1 MLPPLSINN
10 DAGVDPSTA
19 DKKPTRRSNKTA
31 TPTSKQT
38 NRHVNECRCYGPTI
52 TIGNTAL
59 VSSTDRPLYLTDLAD
74 YTVVTNCDF
83 TDYIK
88 FAPTS
93 LKAAV
98 RNNWI
103 YVVHVSPT
111 IRMAVTRATLQARV
125 TGGEILAYQY
135 SECSIEGNDCVYYGF
150 LPTER
155 HEIADTHKR
164 CLLSAMQVWPRKLY
178 VYLRKE
184 TACICSP
191 GCSRWSLKLRDHT
204 VRRFCIQQLPWD
216 DVYIMMGDMDETCVE
231 EIKEPRQCPVCAQ
244 CLKCANSPVYCRTHR
259 KCKHK
264 KVKIYD
270 PDTMMPLSLPVIKR
284 CRKIRRVK

>member
-1 MLPPLSINN
+1 MLLLPLSTS
-10 DAGVDPSTA
+10 DEGGVDT
-19 DKKPTRRSNKTA
+19 KKRTGGGNET
-31 TPTSKQT
+31 T
-38 NRHVNECRCYGPTI
+38 RHVNECRCYGPTVAV
-52 TIGNTAL
+52 GNTVL
-59 VSSTDRPLYLTDLAD
+59 VSSADQPLYMTDLAD
-74 YTVVTNCDF
+74 YTLVTNCDF

-98 RNNWI
+98 QNNWTF
-103 YVVHVSPT
+103 VVHVSPT
-111 IRMAVTRATLQARV
+111 IRMAVTRDTLQARV

-150 LPTER
+150 LTTESQD
-155 HEIADTHKR
+155 IPDTHKR

-191 GCSRWSLKLRDHT
+191 GCSRWSVKLRDHT
-204 VRRFCIQQLPWD
+204 VRRFCVQQVPWD
-216 DVYIMMGDMDETCVE
+216 NVYIMMGDMDETCVE
-231 EIKEPRQCPVCAQ
+231 AIKEPRQCPVCAQ
-244 CLKCANSPVYCRTHR
+244 CHKCASSPVYCRTHR
-259 KCKHK
+259 KCNHK

-270 PDTMMPLSLPVIKR
+270 PSTMMPLNLPEIKQ
-284 CRKIRRVK
+284 CKKIRRVK